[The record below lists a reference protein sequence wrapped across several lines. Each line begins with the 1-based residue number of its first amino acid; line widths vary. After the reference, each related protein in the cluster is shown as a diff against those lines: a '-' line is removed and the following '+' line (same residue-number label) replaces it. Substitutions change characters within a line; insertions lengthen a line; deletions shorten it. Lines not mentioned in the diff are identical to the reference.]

1 MFDGRTR
8 PHEMRFELF
17 RNHFEMR
24 SSGKSD
30 AYIAVKHLFAHEF
43 GELLDL
49 EWLYDD
55 FVRLAT

>member
-1 MFDGRTR
+1 
-8 PHEMRFELF
+8 MRFELF